1 MSCNV
6 SDHKAT
12 NTTIV
17 RAHGATID
25 ILIISSGHC
34 WTLLTMLNDFTREL
48 FFTMDAVI
56 KSYVLLLDFTRHE
69 YCAALYQVIGIVYII
84 WFRFVKS
91 YLDILAIWF
100 RFQKYNVIL

>member
-1 MSCNV
+1 MYFNMFVHV
-6 SDHKAT
+6 SAP
-12 NTTIV
+12 IRVV

-84 WFRFVKS
+84 WFR